1 MKQSFQ
7 TGCLIWRHTK
17 NKTMGEHRY
26 GGLLD
31 CAGKC
36 AGCRQAAGLCS
47 LAAAAVE
54 AYGGHYLARGGA
66 SETTEGSDYARNV
79 IVCWPDMATAQTA
92 YHSPEYAHAREVLGD
107 GADRLFVIVDGL
119 PA

>member
-1 MKQSFQ
+1 MAAYW
-7 TGCLIWRHTK
+7 IVRV
-17 NKTMGEHRY
+17 NV
-26 GGLLD
+26 LD
-31 CAGKC
+31 ADKL
-36 AGCRQAAGLCS
+36 QAYAP
-47 LAAAAVE
+47 LAAVAVE
-54 AYGGHYLARGGA
+54 AYGGHYLARGGT

-92 YHSPEYAHAREVLGD
+92 YYSPEYAHAREVLGD